1 MTPIGMVFTLIA
13 SVFIATLPRRL
24 APIPLLLGA
33 LFITRGQILMVG
45 PAHFTVVQIL
55 ITVGMIRA
63 LLKGEFVAGG
73 INNVDRLIILWAIWM
88 FGSSAFHTSDAW
100 VFRSG
105 ILWTHLGS
113 YFLFR
118 IFIQEDEDIKYVFK
132 AICVFLVPVAIL
144 MLLENRTGKDYIAAL
159 GGVTE
164 FAEFREGRF
173 RAHGAF
179 GHAILAG
186 TVGAGC
192 FSMAL
197 YFWKRHREFSLLG
210 LFGAGGVVFSAS
222 SSGPIMMLLFS
233 ILGLFFWKIRI
244 YLQVCRRLALVILI
258 VLDLVM
264 EAPVYFLMARIDIT
278 GGSTGYYRAQLI
290 RSGIEHLQEWWSVG
304 TDYTR
309 HWMATGQ
316 HANEQHTD
324 LTNHFL
330 AMGVSGG
337 LLLIFLFVLV
347 LTSAFNMVG
356 KTLREN
362 ENAPTE
368 HCYLAWTLGATLFG
382 YVWVFFSISLF
393 DQSVVFFYLILASIS
408 AVQATK
414 HVADVAANA
423 AKQPVIGIRQSR
435 YVTAGE
441 NNTREV
447 LASRKQ
453 IRFGVPVID

>member
-1 MTPIGMVFTLIA
+1 MNPIGVVFTLIA
-13 SVFIATLPRRL
+13 SAFIATLPRRL

-33 LFITRGQILMVG
+33 LFITRDQILMVG

-63 LLKGEFVAGG
+63 LARGEWIAGG
-73 INNVDRLIILWAIWM
+73 MNNVDRALILWAIWM
-88 FGSSAFHTSDAW
+88 YGSSAFHASGAW
-100 VFRSG
+100 VFRAG
-105 ILWTHLGS
+105 VLWTNLGS

-118 IFIQEDEDIKYVFK
+118 VFIQNDEDVKSVFK
-132 AICVFLVPVAIL
+132 VLFVLLVPVAIL
-144 MLLENRTGKDYIAAL
+144 MLLENRTGRDYIAAL

-186 TVGAGC
+186 TAGAGC
-192 FSMAL
+192 FPMAL
-197 YFWKRHREFSLLG
+197 YLWESHRKFSLLG
-210 LFGAGGVVFSAS
+210 LFGAGGMVFSAS
-222 SSGPIMMLLFS
+222 SSGPLMMLLFS
-233 ILGLFFWKIRI
+233 ILGLLFWNIRI
-244 YLQVCRRLALVILI
+244 YLQVCRRLALVTLI
-258 VLDLVM
+258 VLDMVM
-264 EAPVYFLMARIDIT
+264 KAPVYFLMARIDIT

-290 RSGIEHLQEWWSVG
+290 RSSIEHLHEWWSVG

-316 HANEQHTD
+316 HANEQHAD
-324 LTNHFL
+324 ITNHFL

-337 LLLIFLFVLV
+337 LLLILLFIIVLV
-347 LTSAFNMVG
+347 VAFNLVG

-362 ENAPTE
+362 ENAPVD
-368 HCYLAWTLGATLFG
+368 HCYLSWTLGATLFG

-393 DQSVVFFYLILASIS
+393 DQSVVFFHLILASIS
-408 AVQATK
+408 AVQITK
-414 HVADVAANA
+414 LVADVE
-423 AKQPVIGIRQSR
+423 AKQPVIRIRQSR

-441 NNTREV
+441 QR
-447 LASRKQ
+447 A
-453 IRFGVPVID
+453 

>member
-1 MTPIGMVFTLIA
+1 MNSIGIIFTLIA
-13 SVFIATLPRRL
+13 SVFMATLPRRL

-33 LFITRGQILMVG
+33 LYITRGQILMVG

-63 LLKGEFVAGG
+63 LLKGEFIAGG
-73 INNVDRLIILWAIWM
+73 VNSIDRVIILWAIWM
-88 FGSSAFHTSDAW
+88 LGSSAFHTSGAW

-105 ILWTHLGS
+105 ILWTSLGS

-118 IFIQEDEDIKYVFK
+118 IFIRNDEDIKYVFK
-132 AICVFLVPVAIL
+132 VVCVLLVPVAIL
-144 MLLENRTGKDYIAAL
+144 MFLENRTGKDYIAAL
-159 GGVTE
+159 GGVSE

-179 GHAILAG
+179 AHAILAG
-186 TVGAGC
+186 TAGAGC
-192 FSMAL
+192 FPMAL
-197 YFWKRHREFSLLG
+197 YLWKSHRKLSLLG
-210 LFGAGGVVFSAS
+210 LLGAGGMVFSAS
-222 SSGPIMMLLFS
+222 SSGPLMMLLFS
-233 ILGLFFWKIRI
+233 ILGLLFWKTRI
-244 YLQVCRRLALVILI
+244 YLRVCLRLALVALI
-258 VLDLVM
+258 VLDMVM
-264 EAPVYFLMARIDIT
+264 KAPVYFLMARIDIT

-290 RSGIEHLQEWWSVG
+290 RSSIEHLHEWWAVG

-316 HANEQHTD
+316 HANDQHAD
-324 LTNHFL
+324 ITNHFL

-337 LLLIFLFVLV
+337 FLLIFLFILV
-347 LTSAFNMVG
+347 LTFAFNTLG

-393 DQSVVFFYLILASIS
+393 DQSVVFFYLILAGIS

-414 HVADVAANA
+414 LVADVAV
-423 AKQPVIGIRQSR
+423 KPVIGIRQSR
-435 YVTAGE
+435 YVTAGG
-441 NNTREV
+441 NSAREV

-453 IRFGVPVID
+453 TRFGASVVD